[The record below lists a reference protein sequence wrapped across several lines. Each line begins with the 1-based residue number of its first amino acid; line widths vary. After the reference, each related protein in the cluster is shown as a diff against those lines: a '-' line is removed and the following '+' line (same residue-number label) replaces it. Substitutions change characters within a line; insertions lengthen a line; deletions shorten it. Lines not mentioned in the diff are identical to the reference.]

1 METKKSIISVMALLC
16 STLLYGQSNTGAFQ
30 TICEHNRTFVNNA
43 GDKTQEDVSDS
54 ICFTDSIT
62 KDSAQAPTTAYSDLS
77 IEQLEKLI
85 KLYESYK
92 QDKRERRTLIKQNNQ
107 QVLSYYNGE
116 NHELSLANLIDVI
129 EEVGLNNQLFVL
141 AQAVLETGHFTS
153 PVCKNYH
160 NLFGLYD
167 SKHKDYY
174 RFARWEDSVVGYQKF
189 IQYRY
194 KGGNYLKFLKR
205 IGYAED
211 PRYTTTVAKIATQL
225 YKRLFT
231 QEYYQD
237 IEQRKSYLE

>member
-1 METKKSIISVMALLC
+1 METRKSILSVMTLLC
-16 STLLYGQSNTGAFQ
+16 STIVFGQSINESFH
-30 TICEHNRTFVNNA
+30 TIRAHYRPIVIKTK
-43 GDKTQEDVSDS
+43 DKGQEDVLDS
-54 ICFTDSIT
+54 VAMKYSMTA
-62 KDSAQAPTTAYSDLS
+62 DSAQVMKTDYSGLS

-92 QDKRERRTLIKQNNQ
+92 QDKRERSTLIEHNNQ
-107 QVLSYYNGE
+107 QVLSYYTGE
-116 NHELSLANLIDVI
+116 SRELTLANLIDVI

-153 PVCKNYH
+153 SVCKNYH

-194 KGGNYLKFLKR
+194 KGGNYLQFLKR

-211 PRYTTTVAKIATQL
+211 PRYTSTVAKIATQL

-231 QEYYQD
+231 Q
-237 IEQRKSYLE
+237 

>member
-1 METKKSIISVMALLC
+1 METKKSILSVMVLLC
-16 STLLYGQSNTGAFQ
+16 STIVFGQSINESFH
-30 TICEHNRTFVNNA
+30 TIRAHYRPIVIITK
-43 GDKTQEDVSDS
+43 DKGQEDALSSVV
-54 ICFTDSIT
+54 IKDSIT
-62 KDSAQAPTTAYSDLS
+62 VDSAQVINTDYSNLS

-85 KLYESYK
+85 ILYENYLHK
-92 QDKRERRTLIKQNNQ
+92 KRESSTLIEHNNQ
-107 QVLSYYNGE
+107 QVLSYYTGE
-116 NHELSLANLIDVI
+116 SRELTLANLIDVI
-129 EEVGLNNQLFVL
+129 EEVGVSNQLFVL

-174 RFARWEDSVVGYQKF
+174 RFARWEDSVIGYQKF

-194 KGGNYLKFLKR
+194 KGGNYLQFLKR

-225 YKRLFT
+225 YKRLFA
-231 QEYYQD
+231 Q
-237 IEQRKSYLE
+237 

>member
-1 METKKSIISVMALLC
+1 MALLC
-16 STLLYGQSNTGAFQ
+16 STIVFGQSINESFH
-30 TICEHNRTFVNNA
+30 TIMAHYRPIVIN
-43 GDKTQEDVSDS
+43 
-54 ICFTDSIT
+54 T
-62 KDSAQAPTTAYSDLS
+62 KDKGQENALDSVAMKDSMTADSAHVMNTDYSSLS

-85 KLYESYK
+85 ILYENYLHK
-92 QDKRERRTLIKQNNQ
+92 KRESSTLIEHNNQ
-107 QVLSYYNGE
+107 QVISYYTGE
-116 NHELSLANLIDVI
+116 SHELTLANLIDVI
-129 EEVGLNNQLFVL
+129 EEVGLSNQLFVL

-194 KGGNYLKFLKR
+194 KGGNYLQFLKR

-231 QEYYQD
+231 Q
-237 IEQRKSYLE
+237 

>member
-1 METKKSIISVMALLC
+1 MKTKKSIISVMALLC
-16 STLLYGQSNTGAFQ
+16 STIVFGQSINESFH
-30 TICEHNRTFVNNA
+30 TIREHYRPIVNDTK
-43 GDKTQEDVSDS
+43 DKGQEDVLDS
-54 ICFTDSIT
+54 VAMKDSMT
-62 KDSAQAPTTAYSDLS
+62 VDSAQVMNTDYSDLS
-77 IEQLEKLI
+77 IEQMEKLI
-85 KLYESYK
+85 ILYENYINK
-92 QDKRERRTLIKQNNQ
+92 KRESSTFIRHNNQ
-107 QVLSYYNGE
+107 QVLSYYTGE
-116 NHELSLANLIDVI
+116 SHELTLTNLIDVI
-129 EEVGLNNQLFVL
+129 EEVGLSNQLFVL

-167 SKHKDYY
+167 SRHKDYY

-194 KGGNYLKFLKR
+194 KGGNYLQFLKR

-231 QEYYQD
+231 
-237 IEQRKSYLE
+237 K

>member
-1 METKKSIISVMALLC
+1 MALLC
-16 STLLYGQSNTGAFQ
+16 STIVFGQSINESFHTIRAHCRPIVINTK
-30 TICEHNRTFVNNA
+30 
-43 GDKTQEDVSDS
+43 DKGQEDALDS
-54 ICFTDSIT
+54 VAMKDSMT
-62 KDSAQAPTTAYSDLS
+62 ADSAQVMNTDYSGLS

-85 KLYESYK
+85 ILYENYINK
-92 QDKRERRTLIKQNNQ
+92 KRGNSTLIEHNNQ
-107 QVLSYYNGE
+107 QVISYYTGE
-116 NHELSLANLIDVI
+116 RHELTLTNLIDVI
-129 EEVGLNNQLFVL
+129 EEVGLSNQLFVL

-174 RFARWEDSVVGYQKF
+174 RFARWEDSVIGYQKF

-194 KGGNYLKFLKR
+194 KGGNYLQFLKR

-225 YKRLFT
+225 YKRLFI
-231 QEYYQD
+231 Q
-237 IEQRKSYLE
+237 

>member
-1 METKKSIISVMALLC
+1 METKKSILSVMALLC
-16 STLLYGQSNTGAFQ
+16 STIVFGQSINESFH
-30 TICEHNRTFVNNA
+30 TIMAHYRPIVIN
-43 GDKTQEDVSDS
+43 
-54 ICFTDSIT
+54 T
-62 KDSAQAPTTAYSDLS
+62 KDKGQENALDSVAMKDSMTADSAHVMNTDYSSLS

-85 KLYESYK
+85 ILYENYLHK
-92 QDKRERRTLIKQNNQ
+92 KRERSTLIEHNNQ
-107 QVLSYYNGE
+107 QVISYYTGE
-116 NHELSLANLIDVI
+116 SHELTLANLIDVI
-129 EEVGLNNQLFVL
+129 EEVGLSNQLFVL

-194 KGGNYLKFLKR
+194 KGGNYLQFLKR

-231 QEYYQD
+231 Q
-237 IEQRKSYLE
+237 

>member
-1 METKKSIISVMALLC
+1 METKKSILSVMALLC
-16 STLLYGQSNTGAFQ
+16 STIVFGQSINESFH
-30 TICEHNRTFVNNA
+30 TIMAHYRPIVIN
-43 GDKTQEDVSDS
+43 
-54 ICFTDSIT
+54 T
-62 KDSAQAPTTAYSDLS
+62 KDKGQENALDSVAMKDSMTADSAHVMNTDYSSLS

-85 KLYESYK
+85 ILYENYLHK
-92 QDKRERRTLIKQNNQ
+92 KRESSTLIEHNNQ
-107 QVLSYYNGE
+107 QVISYYTGE
-116 NHELSLANLIDVI
+116 SHELTLANLIDVI
-129 EEVGLNNQLFVL
+129 EEVGLSNQLFVL

-174 RFARWEDSVVGYQKF
+174 RFARWEDSVIGYQKF

-194 KGGNYLKFLKR
+194 KGGNYLQFLKR

-231 QEYYQD
+231 Q
-237 IEQRKSYLE
+237 

>member
-1 METKKSIISVMALLC
+1 MSVMALLC
-16 STLLYGQSNTGAFQ
+16 STIVLGQSINESFHTIREHYRPIVNDTKDKGQELAF
-30 TICEHNRTFVNNA
+30 
-43 GDKTQEDVSDS
+43 DS
-54 ICFTDSIT
+54 VAIKDSMT
-62 KDSAQAPTTAYSDLS
+62 VDSAQVMNTDYSDLS
-77 IEQLEKLI
+77 IEQMEKLI
-85 KLYESYK
+85 VLYENYIHK
-92 QDKRERRTLIKQNNQ
+92 KRESSTLIRHNNQ
-107 QVLSYYNGE
+107 QVLSYYTGDS
-116 NHELSLANLIDVI
+116 HELTLANLIDVI
-129 EEVGLNNQLFVL
+129 EEVGLSNQLFVL

-174 RFARWEDSVVGYQKF
+174 RFARWEDSVIGYQKF

-194 KGGNYLKFLKR
+194 KGGNYLQFLKR

-231 QEYYQD
+231 Q
-237 IEQRKSYLE
+237 

>member
-1 METKKSIISVMALLC
+1 METKKSILSVMALLC
-16 STLLYGQSNTGAFQ
+16 STIVFGQSINESFHTIMAHYRPIVINTKDKGQ
-30 TICEHNRTFVNNA
+30 ENA
-43 GDKTQEDVSDS
+43 LDS
-54 ICFTDSIT
+54 VAMKDSMT
-62 KDSAQAPTTAYSDLS
+62 ADSAQVMNTDYSGLS

-85 KLYESYK
+85 ILYEYHLHK
-92 QDKRERRTLIKQNNQ
+92 KRESSTLIEHNNQ
-107 QVLSYYNGE
+107 QVISYYTGE
-116 NHELSLANLIDVI
+116 SHELTLANLIDVI
-129 EEVGLNNQLFVL
+129 EEIGLSNQLFVL

-174 RFARWEDSVVGYQKF
+174 RFARWEDSVIGYQKF

-194 KGGNYLKFLKR
+194 KGGNYLQFLKR

-231 QEYYQD
+231 Q
-237 IEQRKSYLE
+237 

>member
-16 STLLYGQSNTGAFQ
+16 STIVLGQSINESFHTIREHYRPIVNDTKDKGQELAF
-30 TICEHNRTFVNNA
+30 
-43 GDKTQEDVSDS
+43 DS
-54 ICFTDSIT
+54 VAIKDSMT
-62 KDSAQAPTTAYSDLS
+62 VDSAQVMNTDYSDLS
-77 IEQLEKLI
+77 IEQLEELI
-85 KLYESYK
+85 ILYENYLHK
-92 QDKRERRTLIKQNNQ
+92 KRESSTLIRHNNQ
-107 QVLSYYNGE
+107 QVLSYYTGDSQ
-116 NHELSLANLIDVI
+116 ELTLANLIDVI
-129 EEVGLNNQLFVL
+129 EEVGLSNQLFVL

-174 RFARWEDSVVGYQKF
+174 RFARWEDSVIGYQKF

-194 KGGNYLKFLKR
+194 KGGNYLQFLKR

-231 QEYYQD
+231 Q
-237 IEQRKSYLE
+237 

>member
-1 METKKSIISVMALLC
+1 METKKSILSVMALLC
-16 STLLYGQSNTGAFQ
+16 STIVLGQSINESFHTIREHYRPIVNDTKDKGQELAF
-30 TICEHNRTFVNNA
+30 
-43 GDKTQEDVSDS
+43 DS
-54 ICFTDSIT
+54 VAIKDSMT
-62 KDSAQAPTTAYSDLS
+62 VDSAQVMNTDYSGLS

-85 KLYESYK
+85 ILYENYLHK
-92 QDKRERRTLIKQNNQ
+92 KRESSTLIEHNNQ
-107 QVLSYYNGE
+107 QVISYYTGE
-116 NHELSLANLIDVI
+116 SHELTLANLIDVI
-129 EEVGLNNQLFVL
+129 EEVGLSNQLFVL

-174 RFARWEDSVVGYQKF
+174 RFARWEDSVIGYQKF

-194 KGGNYLKFLKR
+194 KGGNYLQFLKR

-231 QEYYQD
+231 QE
-237 IEQRKSYLE
+237 

>member
-16 STLLYGQSNTGAFQ
+16 STIVFGQSINESFHTIMAHYRPIVINTKDKGQ
-30 TICEHNRTFVNNA
+30 ENA
-43 GDKTQEDVSDS
+43 LDS
-54 ICFTDSIT
+54 VAMKDSMT
-62 KDSAQAPTTAYSDLS
+62 ADSAQVMNTDYSGLS

-85 KLYESYK
+85 ILYENYLHK
-92 QDKRERRTLIKQNNQ
+92 KRESSTLIEHNNQ
-107 QVLSYYNGE
+107 QVISYYTGE
-116 NHELSLANLIDVI
+116 SHELTLANLIDVI
-129 EEVGLNNQLFVL
+129 EEIGLSNQLFVL

-174 RFARWEDSVVGYQKF
+174 RFARWEDSVIGYQKF

-194 KGGNYLKFLKR
+194 KGGNYLQFLKR

-231 QEYYQD
+231 Q
-237 IEQRKSYLE
+237 

>member
-1 METKKSIISVMALLC
+1 METKKSILSVMALLC
-16 STLLYGQSNTGAFQ
+16 STIVFGQSIKESFHTIRAHCRPIVINTK
-30 TICEHNRTFVNNA
+30 
-43 GDKTQEDVSDS
+43 DKRQEDALDS
-54 ICFTDSIT
+54 VAMKDSMT
-62 KDSAQAPTTAYSDLS
+62 ADSAQVMNTDYSGLS

-85 KLYESYK
+85 ILYENYINK
-92 QDKRERRTLIKQNNQ
+92 KRESSTLIRHNNQ
-107 QVLSYYNGE
+107 QVISYYTGE
-116 NHELSLANLIDVI
+116 SHELTLANLIDII
-129 EEVGLNNQLFVL
+129 EEVGLSNQLFVL

-194 KGGNYLKFLKR
+194 KGGNYLQFLKR

-211 PRYTTTVAKIATQL
+211 PRYTTTVAKIAAQL
-225 YKRLFT
+225 YKRLST
-231 QEYYQD
+231 Q
-237 IEQRKSYLE
+237 

>member
-1 METKKSIISVMALLC
+1 MALLC
-16 STLLYGQSNTGAFQ
+16 STIVFGQSINESFHTIRAHCRPIVINTK
-30 TICEHNRTFVNNA
+30 
-43 GDKTQEDVSDS
+43 DKGQEDALDS
-54 ICFTDSIT
+54 VAM
-62 KDSAQAPTTAYSDLS
+62 KDSMTADSAHVMNTDYSSLS

-85 KLYESYK
+85 ILYENYLHK
-92 QDKRERRTLIKQNNQ
+92 KRESSTLIEHNNQ
-107 QVLSYYNGE
+107 QVISYYTGE
-116 NHELSLANLIDVI
+116 SHELTLANLIDVI
-129 EEVGLNNQLFVL
+129 EEIGLSNQLFVL

-174 RFARWEDSVVGYQKF
+174 RFARWEDSVIGYQKF

-194 KGGNYLKFLKR
+194 KGGNYLQFLKR

-231 QEYYQD
+231 Q
-237 IEQRKSYLE
+237 

>member
-1 METKKSIISVMALLC
+1 METRKTILSVMALLC
-16 STLLYGQSNTGAFQ
+16 STIVFGQSINESFHTIRAHCRPIVINTK
-30 TICEHNRTFVNNA
+30 
-43 GDKTQEDVSDS
+43 DKGQEDALDS
-54 ICFTDSIT
+54 VAMKDSMT
-62 KDSAQAPTTAYSDLS
+62 ADSAQVMNTDYSGLS

-85 KLYESYK
+85 ILYENYLHK
-92 QDKRERRTLIKQNNQ
+92 KRESSTLIKQNNQ
-107 QVLSYYNGE
+107 QILRYYNGE
-116 NHELSLANLIDVI
+116 SHDLSLANLIDVI
-129 EEVGLNNQLFVL
+129 EEVGLSNQLFVL

-194 KGGNYLKFLKR
+194 KGGNYLQFLKR

-225 YKRLFT
+225 YKRIFT
-231 QEYYQD
+231 Q
-237 IEQRKSYLE
+237 

>member
-1 METKKSIISVMALLC
+1 MALLC
-16 STLLYGQSNTGAFQ
+16 STIVFGQSINESFH
-30 TICEHNRTFVNNA
+30 TIMAHYRPIVIN
-43 GDKTQEDVSDS
+43 
-54 ICFTDSIT
+54 T
-62 KDSAQAPTTAYSDLS
+62 KDKGQENALDSVAMKDSMTADSAHVMNTDYSSLS

-85 KLYESYK
+85 ILYENYLHK
-92 QDKRERRTLIKQNNQ
+92 KRESSTLIKHNNQ
-107 QVLSYYNGE
+107 QVISYYTGE
-116 NHELSLANLIDVI
+116 SHELTLANLIDVI
-129 EEVGLNNQLFVL
+129 EEVGLSNQLFVL

-194 KGGNYLKFLKR
+194 KGGNYLQFLKR

-231 QEYYQD
+231 Q
-237 IEQRKSYLE
+237 

>member
-16 STLLYGQSNTGAFQ
+16 STIVFGQSINESFH
-30 TICEHNRTFVNNA
+30 TIREHYRPIVNDTK
-43 GDKTQEDVSDS
+43 DKGQEDVLDS
-54 ICFTDSIT
+54 VAMKDSMT
-62 KDSAQAPTTAYSDLS
+62 MDSAQVMNTDYSDLS
-77 IEQLEKLI
+77 IEQMEKLI
-85 KLYESYK
+85 ILYENYIHK
-92 QDKRERRTLIKQNNQ
+92 KRESSTLIRHNNQ
-107 QVLSYYNGE
+107 QVLRYYTGE
-116 NHELSLANLIDVI
+116 SRELTLTNLIDVM
-129 EEVGLNNQLFVL
+129 EEVGLSNQLFVL

-194 KGGNYLKFLKR
+194 KGGNYLQFLKR

-211 PRYTTTVAKIATQL
+211 PRYTTTVAKIAAQL
-225 YKRLFT
+225 YKRIFA
-231 QEYYQD
+231 Q
-237 IEQRKSYLE
+237 

>member
-1 METKKSIISVMALLC
+1 METRKSILSVMALLC
-16 STLLYGQSNTGAFQ
+16 STIVFGQSINESFHTIMAHYRPIVINTKDKGQ
-30 TICEHNRTFVNNA
+30 ENA
-43 GDKTQEDVSDS
+43 LDS
-54 ICFTDSIT
+54 VAMKDSMT
-62 KDSAQAPTTAYSDLS
+62 ADSAQVMNTDYSGLS

-85 KLYESYK
+85 ILYENYLHK
-92 QDKRERRTLIKQNNQ
+92 KRESSTLIEHNNQ
-107 QVLSYYNGE
+107 QVISYYTGE
-116 NHELSLANLIDVI
+116 SHELTLANLIDVI
-129 EEVGLNNQLFVL
+129 EEIGLSNQLFVL

-174 RFARWEDSVVGYQKF
+174 RFARWEDSVIGYQKF

-194 KGGNYLKFLKR
+194 KGGNYLQFLKR

-231 QEYYQD
+231 Q
-237 IEQRKSYLE
+237 

>member
-1 METKKSIISVMALLC
+1 METRKTILSVMALLC
-16 STLLYGQSNTGAFQ
+16 STIVFGQSINESFHTIRAHCRPIVINTK
-30 TICEHNRTFVNNA
+30 
-43 GDKTQEDVSDS
+43 DKGQEDALDS
-54 ICFTDSIT
+54 VAMKDSMT
-62 KDSAQAPTTAYSDLS
+62 ADSAQVMNTDYSGLS

-85 KLYESYK
+85 ILYENYLHK
-92 QDKRERRTLIKQNNQ
+92 KRESSTLIKHNNQ
-107 QVLSYYNGE
+107 QVISYYTGE
-116 NHELSLANLIDVI
+116 SHELTLANLIDVI
-129 EEVGLNNQLFVL
+129 EEIGLSNQLFVL

-174 RFARWEDSVVGYQKF
+174 RFARWEDSVIGYQKF

-194 KGGNYLKFLKR
+194 KGGNYLQFLKR

-231 QEYYQD
+231 Q
-237 IEQRKSYLE
+237 

>member
-1 METKKSIISVMALLC
+1 MALLC
-16 STLLYGQSNTGAFQ
+16 STIVFGQSINESFH
-30 TICEHNRTFVNNA
+30 TIREHYRPIVNDTK
-43 GDKTQEDVSDS
+43 DKGQEDVLDS
-54 ICFTDSIT
+54 VAMKDSMT
-62 KDSAQAPTTAYSDLS
+62 VDSAQVMNTDYSDLS
-77 IEQLEKLI
+77 IEQMEKLI
-85 KLYESYK
+85 ILYENYINK
-92 QDKRERRTLIKQNNQ
+92 KRESSTFIRHNNQ
-107 QVLSYYNGE
+107 QVLSYYTGE
-116 NHELSLANLIDVI
+116 SHELTLTNLIDVI
-129 EEVGLNNQLFVL
+129 EEVGLSNQLFVL

-167 SKHKDYY
+167 SRHKDYY

-194 KGGNYLKFLKR
+194 KGGNYLQFLKR

-231 QEYYQD
+231 
-237 IEQRKSYLE
+237 K

>member
-1 METKKSIISVMALLC
+1 METRKSILSVMALLC
-16 STLLYGQSNTGAFQ
+16 STIVFGQSINESFHTIMAHYRPIVINTKDKGQ
-30 TICEHNRTFVNNA
+30 ENA
-43 GDKTQEDVSDS
+43 LDS
-54 ICFTDSIT
+54 VAMKDSMT
-62 KDSAQAPTTAYSDLS
+62 ADSAQVMNTDYSGLS

-85 KLYESYK
+85 ILYENYLHK
-92 QDKRERRTLIKQNNQ
+92 KRESSTLTEHNNQ
-107 QVLSYYNGE
+107 QVISYYTGE
-116 NHELSLANLIDVI
+116 SHELTLANLIDVI
-129 EEVGLNNQLFVL
+129 EEIGLSNQLFVL

-174 RFARWEDSVVGYQKF
+174 RFARWEDSVIGYQKF

-194 KGGNYLKFLKR
+194 KGGNYLQFLKR

-231 QEYYQD
+231 Q
-237 IEQRKSYLE
+237 

>member
-1 METKKSIISVMALLC
+1 METKKSIISVMTLLC
-16 STLLYGQSNTGAFQ
+16 STLLYGQSDTGSFH
-30 TICEHNRTFVNNA
+30 TICEHNRTFVKNA
-43 GDKTQEDVSDS
+43 EDKTREDVSDS
-54 ICFTDSIT
+54 ICSTDSNMI
-62 KDSAQAPTTAYSDLS
+62 DSVQLSTTVYSGLS

-92 QDKRERRTLIKQNNQ
+92 QDKRERSTLIEHNNQ
-107 QVLSYYNGE
+107 QVLSYYTGE
-116 NHELSLANLIDVI
+116 SRELTLANLIDVI
-129 EEVGLNNQLFVL
+129 EEIGLNNQLFVL
-141 AQAVLETGHFTS
+141 AQAVLETGHFSS

-194 KGGNYLKFLKR
+194 KGGNYLQFLKR

-211 PRYTTTVAKIATQL
+211 PRYTSTVANTAT
-225 YKRLFT
+225 RLCN
-231 QEYYQD
+231 
-237 IEQRKSYLE
+237 R

>member
-16 STLLYGQSNTGAFQ
+16 STIVLGQSINESFHTIREHYRPIVNDTKDKGQELAF
-30 TICEHNRTFVNNA
+30 
-43 GDKTQEDVSDS
+43 DS
-54 ICFTDSIT
+54 VAIKDSMT
-62 KDSAQAPTTAYSDLS
+62 VDSAQVMNTDYSDLS
-77 IEQLEKLI
+77 IEQLEELI
-85 KLYESYK
+85 ILYENHLHK
-92 QDKRERRTLIKQNNQ
+92 KRESSTLIRHNNQ
-107 QVLSYYNGE
+107 QVLSYYTGDS
-116 NHELSLANLIDVI
+116 HELTLANLIDVI
-129 EEVGLNNQLFVL
+129 EEVGLSNQLFVL

-174 RFARWEDSVVGYQKF
+174 RFARWEDSVIGYQKF

-194 KGGNYLKFLKR
+194 KGGNYLQFLKR

-231 QEYYQD
+231 Q
-237 IEQRKSYLE
+237 

>member
-1 METKKSIISVMALLC
+1 METKKSILSVMALLC
-16 STLLYGQSNTGAFQ
+16 STIVFGQSINESFHTIRAHCRPIVINTK
-30 TICEHNRTFVNNA
+30 
-43 GDKTQEDVSDS
+43 DKGQEDALDS
-54 ICFTDSIT
+54 VAMKDSMT
-62 KDSAQAPTTAYSDLS
+62 ADSAQVMNTDYSGLS

-85 KLYESYK
+85 ILYENYLHK
-92 QDKRERRTLIKQNNQ
+92 KRESSTLIKQNNQ
-107 QVLSYYNGE
+107 QILRYYNGE
-116 NHELSLANLIDVI
+116 SHDLSLANLIDVI
-129 EEVGLNNQLFVL
+129 EEVGLSNQLFVL

-194 KGGNYLKFLKR
+194 KGGNYLQFLKR

-225 YKRLFT
+225 YKRIFT
-231 QEYYQD
+231 Q
-237 IEQRKSYLE
+237 